1 MHKKENAAK
10 KETTPNARFF
20 PAVSPSFEK
29 GRFHFFI
36 GKRHF
41 YSYLD

>member
-29 GRFHFFI
+29 GEVSFFYR
-36 GKRHF
+36 KAAF
-41 YSYLD
+41 LFLS